1 MTVTAK
7 LKTFLSSLGTD
18 EDLDKDD
25 LIEPVIMEDEVV
37 ERGVGVTDE
46 AV

>member
-1 MTVTAK
+1 MAE

-25 LIEPVIMEDEVV
+25 LMELLIQLLYDLIK
-37 ERGVGVTDE
+37 
-46 AV
+46 